1 MGVELNSVGDV
12 VLAALTIGAFVW
24 AVIYILFIRKDRF
37 TEYSRMC
44 ECEYGFTPNPHDGRC
59 AVCRGWER

>member
-1 MGVELNSVGDV
+1 MQIEPGKEWVIGVMALLF
-12 VLAALTIGAFVW
+12 LA
-24 AVIYILFIRKDRF
+24 AVIYIWFFRKDRF
-37 TEYSRMC
+37 TEYARMC